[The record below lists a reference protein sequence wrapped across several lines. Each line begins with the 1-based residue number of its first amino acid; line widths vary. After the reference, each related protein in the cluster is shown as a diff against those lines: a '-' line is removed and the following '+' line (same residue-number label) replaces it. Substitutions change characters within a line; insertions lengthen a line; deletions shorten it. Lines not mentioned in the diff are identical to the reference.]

1 MSESIYDELTKPVNP
16 EGDNMVDEVNV
27 PVVPVDDGKSLVES
41 KTFWFNVITV
51 GLTVLTYLVDSPI
64 LEDNASAVA
73 ILTTIIGV
81 GNVIL
86 RVFTGKTIKSVTPV
100 K

>member
-1 MSESIYDELTKPVNP
+1 MSDSIYDELTKPVDT
-16 EGDNMVDEVNV
+16 EGDEMVDEVNV
-27 PVVPVDDGKSLVES
+27 PVDEGKSLVES
-41 KTFWFNVITV
+41 KTFWFNAITV

-64 LEDNASAVA
+64 LEDNAAAVA
-73 ILTTIIGV
+73 VLTTVIGI

-86 RVFTGKTIKSVTPV
+86 RLVTEKSINSVTPT